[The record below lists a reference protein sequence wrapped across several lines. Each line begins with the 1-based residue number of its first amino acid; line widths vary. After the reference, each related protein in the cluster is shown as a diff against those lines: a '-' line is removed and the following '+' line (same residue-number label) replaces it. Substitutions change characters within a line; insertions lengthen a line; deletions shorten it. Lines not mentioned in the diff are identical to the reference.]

1 MPIKEYK
8 EMTFNEYQQRAMST
22 CMNTCH
28 NDAYMLLNLAAEV
41 GELTGKVAKV
51 LRHGEA
57 WFEKDGNI
65 SYRVSD
71 WEAYEKGLMGECGD
85 VMWMLAGIC
94 EVMGWKMDDVAQ
106 GNIAKLASRAN
117 RGVIDGNG
125 DFR

>member
-1 MPIKEYK
+1 
-8 EMTFNEYQQRAMST
+8 MTFNEYQKQAMTT
-22 CMNTCH
+22 CMKSCH

-65 SYRVSD
+65 SYRVSE
-71 WEAYEKGLMGECGD
+71 WNEYEKGLMGEAGD
-85 VMWMLAGIC
+85 VLWELAGFCSI
-94 EVMGWKMDDVAQ
+94 MGWSLNDVAQ
-106 GNIAKLASRAN
+106 ANLDKLASRAK